1 MTRLVQNAF
10 RVASLL
16 GATAGAGCASDQ
28 APITAVLSPPPAAL
42 HSTLTPAPAVDP
54 VPAVPG
60 PSAGAESITVP
71 FEAGAVITPAAAA
84 VLDGAA
90 RLYRT
95 AGPEVMI
102 VAGHSDTSGA
112 GPRREMDNLILSA
125 RRADAVKQALVDR
138 GIPASHLQ
146 VTAVGEAEPVQGIAP
161 SRSAVVTWR

>member
-10 RVASLL
+10 RVVSLL
-16 GATAGAGCASDQ
+16 GATAAAGCASDH
-28 APITAVLSPPPAAL
+28 APTATVLSPPPAAL
-42 HSTLTPAPAVDP
+42 TPAPAVDP
-54 VPAVPG
+54 APAVPG

-71 FEAGAVITPAAAA
+71 FEAGATITPAAAA

-112 GPRREMDNLILSA
+112 GPHREMDNLILSA
-125 RRADAVKQALVDR
+125 RRADAVKNALVDR

>member
-16 GATAGAGCASDQ
+16 GATAAASCASDH
-28 APITAVLSPPPAAL
+28 APISAMLSPPPAA
-42 HSTLTPAPAVDP
+42 LTPAPAVDP
-54 VPAVPG
+54 APVVPG

-71 FEAGAVITPAAAA
+71 FEAGATITPEAAA

-102 VAGHSDTSGA
+102 VAGHSDTSGE
-112 GPRREMDNLILSA
+112 GPHREMDNLILSA
-125 RRADAVKQALVDR
+125 RRADAVKNALVDR

>member
-1 MTRLVQNAF
+1 MTRLVQDAF
-10 RVASLL
+10 RVVSLL
-16 GATAGAGCASDQ
+16 GATAAAGCASNH
-28 APITAVLSPPPAAL
+28 APIAAVLSSP
-42 HSTLTPAPAVDP
+42 PAVDP
-54 VPAVPG
+54 APAAPG
-60 PSAGAESITVP
+60 PSAGAESITVL
-71 FEAGAVITPAAAA
+71 FEAGTTITPAAAA

-125 RRADAVKQALVDR
+125 RRADAVKNALIDR

-146 VTAVGEAEPVQGIAP
+146 VTAVGEAEPVQGITP